1 MTPRIELVTT
11 WERLASLECPWRR
24 LWEHA
29 AADVFQSYDWI
40 ATWGQSAVM
49 AGAQL
54 RIGIAWHG
62 DAMLAVLPLA
72 VRRQSFIRS
81 LEWVSQ
87 EFSDYCDALIEP
99 DASILLVRQLWI
111 AIHQAG
117 GFDVV
122 RLAQVRPDSRVRQLL
137 ATTETRSGKLQMRE
151 SRIPCLGVAKAWTNG
166 EDWFRSLNKKGRNN
180 FTRGRRILCELGGEV
195 EFEIVDP
202 TRTPVEPILHHIME
216 LKRNWLQSHEPNS
229 PLLGLDGSRQQEV
242 LLAALNAGLMRIF
255 LLTCGGTIAAA
266 SLNFVYEDK
275 LQAYLTAYDER
286 YERASPGTILIIHYV
301 KWAFARELRYVDFLR
316 GDEPF
321 KFRFANADIRL
332 TTFVGGR
339 TWSGRTALYLYRW
352 YSDLRAALRN
362 RSVPL
367 DECDQVTAP
376 IRKY

>member
-1 MTPRIELVTT
+1 MTPKIELVTT
-11 WERLASLECPWRR
+11 SARLACLERPWRV
-24 LWEHA
+24 LWEHSG
-29 AADVFQSYDWI
+29 ADVFQSYEWI
-40 ATWGQSAVM
+40 ETWGRSA
-49 AGAQL
+49 ALPGIQL
-54 RIGIAWHG
+54 RIGIAWYG

-72 VRRQSFIRS
+72 VRRRSFIRS

-137 ATTETRSGKLQMRE
+137 ENTETRSGKLQLRE
-151 SRIPCLGVAKAWTNG
+151 SQIPCLGVAKAWTNG
-166 EDWFRSLNKKGRNN
+166 EAWFRSLNKKARNN
-180 FTRGRRILCELGGEV
+180 FTRGRRILYELGGEV
-195 EFEIVDP
+195 VFEVVDP
-202 TRTPVEPILHHIME
+202 ARTPVEPILRHVLA
-216 LKRNWLQSHEPNS
+216 LKRNWLQGHEPNS
-229 PLLGLDGSRQQEV
+229 PLLGPDGARQQEV

-321 KFRFANADIRL
+321 KFRFANADVRL
-332 TTFVGGR
+332 TTFVGAR
-339 TWSGRTALYLYRW
+339 TWSGRAALFAYRW
-352 YSDLRAALRN
+352 YSDLYAMLKRWSA
-362 RSVPL
+362 PTG
-367 DECDQVTAP
+367 ECDEVAAP
-376 IRKY
+376 KLGY